1 MEYYVG
7 IYSTIPL
14 VRILLM
20 EYDRRK
26 KPRW

>member
-1 MEYYVG
+1 MEYYVS
-7 IYSTIPL
+7 IYSTILL
-14 VRILLM
+14 VRILPT